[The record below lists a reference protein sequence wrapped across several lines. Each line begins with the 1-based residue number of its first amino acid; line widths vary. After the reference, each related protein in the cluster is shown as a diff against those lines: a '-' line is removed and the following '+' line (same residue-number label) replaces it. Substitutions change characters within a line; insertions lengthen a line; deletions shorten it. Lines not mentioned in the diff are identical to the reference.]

1 MPGQDY
7 CTMRMD
13 ANPAGVGGIQKPRK
27 VLVAVSTDVHD
38 QNKQLSRLVCTYQSK
53 GTVICRDWD
62 KLGGDQDAPFV
73 PRMPTGKKSKAA
85 KAGVI
90 RNPCGQCRRLSLRK
104 GLDPA

>member
-38 QNKQLSRLVCTYQSK
+38 QNKQLSRLVCTYPSKGTVICRAK

-62 KLGGDQDAPFV
+62 KLGGHQDAPFV

-90 RNPCGQCRRLSLRK
+90 RNPC
-104 GLDPA
+104 